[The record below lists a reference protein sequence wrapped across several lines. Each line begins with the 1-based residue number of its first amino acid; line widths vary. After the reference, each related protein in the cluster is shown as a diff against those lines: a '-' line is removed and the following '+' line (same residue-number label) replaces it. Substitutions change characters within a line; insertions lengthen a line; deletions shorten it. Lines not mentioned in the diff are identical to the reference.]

1 MYVSATFSA
10 SLSTLGMASLLKYSH
25 SERHVSYCGFLHFSN
40 SSQCLVSLHV
50 LICYFY
56 IFFGEVFS
64 IFFPFFFFFLQLRF
78 ESSLYFFST
87 SRLPEISSANIFPI
101 RGLSSHTLK
110 NGIWRTEVFN
120 FDKIYFNNFSFM
132 DILLVSKELVP
143 NPRS

>member
-1 MYVSATFSA
+1 MCLFAT
-10 SLSTLGMASLLKYSH
+10 
-25 SERHVSYCGFLHFSN
+25 
-40 SSQCLVSLHV
+40 
-50 LICYFY
+50 Y
-56 IFFGEVFS
+56 IFSLVKCFQ
-64 IFFPFFFFFLQLRF
+64 FFFHFFFLQLRF